1 VEALGMRTAHLV
13 FAVASTCTFGCVE
26 GGNLAVSGGAP
37 VAAAVQGRISRC
49 AQPVAGADVLLLVQQ
64 DRPEQSRPLDARFGP
79 VVTSREGRYVVEI
92 RPAFAVPGA
101 ATFQLRVNGDGRTQD
116 VPGGTLDLQ
125 LGVPAR
131 DTTRFD
137 VDLGVELGQC

>member
-1 VEALGMRTAHLV
+1 VEALGMRTADLV
-13 FAVASTCTFGCVE
+13 FALASTCAFGCVE

-64 DRPEQSRPLDARFGP
+64 DRPEQSRPVDARFGP
-79 VVTSREGRYVVEI
+79 VVTSGEGRYVVEI
-92 RPAFAVPGA
+92 SPAFAVPGA

>member
-1 VEALGMRTAHLV
+1 VV
-13 FAVASTCTFGCVE
+13 
-26 GGNLAVSGGAP
+26 
-37 VAAAVQGRISRC
+37 
-49 AQPVAGADVLLLVQQ
+49 GADVLLLVQQ
-64 DRPEQSRPLDARFGP
+64 DRPEQSRPVDARFGP
-79 VVTSREGRYVVEI
+79 VVTSREGKYVVEI
-92 RPAFAVPGA
+92 SPASAVPGA

-116 VPGGTLDLQ
+116 IPGGTLDLQ

>member
-1 VEALGMRTAHLV
+1 MRTAHLV
-13 FAVASTCTFGCVE
+13 FALASTTALACVE

-49 AQPVAGADVLLLVQQ
+49 ADPVVGADVLLLVQQ
-64 DRPEQSRPLDARFGP
+64 DRPEQSRPVDARFGP
-79 VVTSREGRYVVEI
+79 VVTSREGKYVVEI
-92 RPAFAVPGA
+92 SPAFAVPGA

-116 VPGGTLDLQ
+116 ISGGTLDLQ

-131 DTTRFD
+131 DTSRFD
-137 VDLGVELGQC
+137 VDLGV